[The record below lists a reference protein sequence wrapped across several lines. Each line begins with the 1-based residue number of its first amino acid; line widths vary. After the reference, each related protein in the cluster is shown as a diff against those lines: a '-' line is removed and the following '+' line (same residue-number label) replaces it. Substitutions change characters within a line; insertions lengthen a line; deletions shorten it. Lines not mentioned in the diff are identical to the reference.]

1 MHPLTMEPFP
11 NPHLPRNLWLKL
23 ESKLNQFEYNPLII
37 ASNDSKFLYAVNKQL
52 LTNRIWKLTHLKT
65 WNEIKIKVNALQKS
79 ITITTIIEIDN
90 KLYCFTHKNHIL
102 MINTTDGT
110 IHNIYIKESIYDKI
124 VKITAALAIK
134 DTIHIIT
141 INESLQVTLQQQHN
155 IKHLIIDTKGNILQ
169 LRILQTINNYTVNYN
184 YKTLLI
190 KMEQDNLCM

>member
-124 VKITAALAIK
+124 VKITAATAIK